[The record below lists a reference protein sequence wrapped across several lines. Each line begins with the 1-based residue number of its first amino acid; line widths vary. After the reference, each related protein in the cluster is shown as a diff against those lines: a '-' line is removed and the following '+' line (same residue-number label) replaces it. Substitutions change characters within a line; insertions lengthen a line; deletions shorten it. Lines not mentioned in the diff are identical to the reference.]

1 MRNVELLIIGAGPTG
16 LAGLAGLAGLGA
28 AVRCLELGVNN
39 FLMIERAEQA
49 GGLASS
55 FVDSKGFV
63 WDLGSHLQF
72 SHYDKFDDY
81 MNLVLKRD
89 EWLHHQRASYVW
101 LDGDFIPYPFQHNL
115 HHLPPETRWE
125 CISGLLPDGPNSCV
139 ANFEDWIY
147 QTFGEGMAR
156 AFFIP
161 YNQKIWACPPR
172 HMSHEW
178 VSERLATPSLS
189 DTIRRLCLTQDRTDW
204 GPNAEFRYPLHGGT
218 GAIWRSLAGQLPQDR
233 LLFGTTVTR
242 VDANRHTAHLSM
254 GQAVRYENLLST
266 MPLDQLALLTE
277 GIDRCAAR
285 GLVHTQTH
293 IFGFGVLVVFPGLGP
308 AVLSCHRLQ

>member
-125 CISGLLPDGPNSCV
+125 CISGLLPNGPRSCV

-147 QTFGEGMAR
+147 QTFGERMAR
-156 AFFIP
+156 AFFIR
-161 YNQKIWACPPR
+161 YNGKNLGLPAE
-172 HMSHEW
+172 SHESR
-178 VSERLATPSLS
+178 VGVRTSGDSILERHDPAAVFNPGSDRLGAQCRVSLS
-189 DTIRRLCLTQDRTDW
+189 TPRRDRSHLAVARRAVAAGSLVVRNNGHAGRCQSAHSPSFD
-204 GPNAEFRYPLHGGT
+204 GSSRPLRKPAEY
-218 GAIWRSLAGQLPQDR
+218 D
-233 LLFGTTVTR
+233 
-242 VDANRHTAHLSM
+242 
-254 GQAVRYENLLST
+254 
-266 MPLDQLALLTE
+266 
-277 GIDRCAAR
+277 AAR
-285 GLVHTQTH
+285 STGLADR
-293 IFGFGVLVVFPGLGP
+293 GD
-308 AVLSCHRLQ
+308 